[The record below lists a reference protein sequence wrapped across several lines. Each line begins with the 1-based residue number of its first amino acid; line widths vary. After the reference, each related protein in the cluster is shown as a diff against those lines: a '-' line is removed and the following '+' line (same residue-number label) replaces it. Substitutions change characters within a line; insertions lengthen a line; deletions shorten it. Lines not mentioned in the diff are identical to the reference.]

1 MIHKPRR
8 AKALIHLPKRTFDR
22 GLVQVYTGPGKGK
35 TTAAIGLA
43 IRAVGQGLR
52 VYIAQFMKGVTYG
65 ELNTLA
71 KVGNITVKQFG
82 APHWIVPERITPE
95 DREAANKGFDEV
107 REAVFS
113 GDYDIVVMDEINVA
127 TAWRLVPLERVLDLI
142 RTKPAEVELVLTG
155 RLARPEIVEL
165 ADLVTE
171 MVPVKHPFE
180 KGIFAR
186 RGIEF

>member
-1 MIHKPRR
+1 MIGKPRKVHAPVR
-8 AKALIHLPKRTFDR
+8 LPDRPFER
-22 GLVQVYTGPGKGK
+22 GLVQVYTGAGKGK
-35 TTAAIGLA
+35 TTAAIGLS

-65 ELNTLA
+65 ELKTLA
-71 KVGNITVKQFG
+71 NVGNITVRQFG
-82 APHWIVPERITPE
+82 SPHWIIPDRITPE
-95 DREAANKGFDEV
+95 DSEAANRGFDEV

-113 GDYDIVVMDEINVA
+113 GDYDIVIMDEINVA
-127 TAWRLVPLERVLDLI
+127 TAWGLVPLERVVDLI
-142 RTKPAEVELVLTG
+142 VNRPPKVELVLTG
-155 RLARPEIVEL
+155 RLARPEIIEL

-171 MVPVKHPFE
+171 MVPIKHPFE